1 MSIANPA
8 GRLRGTAAGLLTAAL
23 AVAAHSVGSGAPPTG
38 AVVAQLAVLAA
49 TVGALAATIA
59 RAADARVLLGLLAA
73 GQLCGHVILSAVGHT
88 HAAATAPPAAAMLV
102 AHVVAVGAGALLIA
116 TSDRLCRAVS
126 RAVRVAVSDRRHAGR
141 RRTYCGDRRGRS
153 AAAFCPS
160 PCRFGV
166 APGSAGQPLPLTDI
180 PKTQESH
187 IECDSL
193 PGRLCAP

>member
-59 RAADARVLLGLLAA
+59 RAADAWVLLCLLAA
-73 GQLCGHVILSAVGHT
+73 GQLCGHVMLSAVGHS
-88 HAAATAPPAAAMLV
+88 HAVTTAPPAAAMLV

-116 TSDRLCRAVS
+116 ASDRLCRAVS
-126 RAVRVAVSDRRHAGR
+126 RAVRVAVRIVAAPVAVAPVVVI
-141 RRTYCGDRRGRS
+141 GDADQLLRS
-153 AAAFCPS
+153 ALQLAASVS
-160 PCRFGV
+160 PRG
-166 APGSAGQPLPLTDI
+166 PPIS
-180 PKTQESH
+180 
-187 IECDSL
+187 
-193 PGRLCAP
+193 RYR

>member
-73 GQLCGHVILSAVGHT
+73 GQLC
-88 HAAATAPPAAAMLV
+88 AT
-102 AHVVAVGAGALLIA
+102 
-116 TSDRLCRAVS
+116 
-126 RAVRVAVSDRRHAGR
+126 
-141 RRTYCGDRRGRS
+141 
-153 AAAFCPS
+153 
-160 PCRFGV
+160 
-166 APGSAGQPLPLTDI
+166 
-180 PKTQESH
+180 
-187 IECDSL
+187 
-193 PGRLCAP
+193 

>member
-116 TSDRLCRAVS
+116 ASDRLSRAVS
-126 RAVRVAVSDRRHAGR
+126 RAVRVAVRIIATPVAVAPIVVIGEADQPL
-141 RRTYCGDRRGRS
+141 RS
-153 AAAFCPS
+153 ALLLAAS
-160 PCRFGV
+160 V
-166 APGSAGQPLPLTDI
+166 
-180 PKTQESH
+180 SH
-187 IECDSL
+187 RGPPAS
-193 PGRLCAP
+193 RYR

>member
-73 GQLCGHVILSAVGHT
+73 GQLCGHVILSAVGHS

-102 AHVVAVGAGALLIA
+102 AHVVAIGAGALLIA
-116 TSDRLCRAVS
+116 ASDRLCRAVS
-126 RAVRVAVSDRRHAGR
+126 RAVRVAVRIVAAPVAVAPVVVI
-141 RRTYCGDRRGRS
+141 GDADQPLRS
-153 AAAFCPS
+153 ALQLAASVS
-160 PCRFGV
+160 PRGPPV
-166 APGSAGQPLPLTDI
+166 S
-180 PKTQESH
+180 
-187 IECDSL
+187 
-193 PGRLCAP
+193 RYR